1 MTSTEARRYLHSQ
14 LDPEYGRNE
23 AEAIIRL
30 IFHALKNWTVTDM
43 LIHDDEPLSDYILQ
57 KINDILVR
65 LKHHEPI
72 QYILS
77 EAYFHGM
84 NLLVTPATLIPRPET
99 AELID
104 IICDNNRDRR
114 DLRVLDIG
122 TGSGCI
128 ALALARSLDF
138 PQVEAID
145 FSPEALKVAEKNAE
159 LLHLK
164 VSFFQADI
172 FTWAPSSDSLDII
185 VSNPP
190 YIDQSEAKDMDPN
203 VIEYEPHTALFVPD
217 NDPIMFYKRIADV
230 AVEALSAAGQLYFEI
245 NPHHASEIADY
256 LKDKNFSDIQI
267 ILDSHGKQRFITAR
281 K

>member
-1 MTSTEARRYLHSQ
+1 MTTTEARRYLHSQ